1 MGLRP
6 NLALVRA
13 RKQHAWSQEEVAEK
27 IGTTQ
32 ANLSRWE
39 RGITTPIPEHLRQ
52 LCVLYQKKP
61 EELFP
66 EAIEGTAASAEVV
79 STGGADPVFWY
90 NMMLPDPAE
99 FYGREREQQRL
110 FNRVRKA
117 ESTSIVGPRRIGK
130 TWLLRYLQLVA
141 PQQLGPQFVIGYLDA
156 TSPTC
161 ATLVGLTTEM
171 LNVLD
176 IPLPSDGSTEANLR
190 ALQAGVKELRAS
202 GRLPILCIDE
212 FEGVC
217 KTPDFRLEFLEYLRA
232 IAQDG
237 LGLVAASKVPLI
249 DIAKKKKMKK
259 NMMEQDWQTSPFF
272 NIFMQIS
279 LKPFSLQE
287 ASRFVQSK
295 GKEAMFNETECDYLL
310 RYGEYE
316 GQKLWFPLRLQL
328 VGTLLHEDKLLAAQG
343 APELY
348 RPDDPDYW
356 REFEER
362 VEEAYKG
369 TVR

>member
-1 MGLRP
+1 
-6 NLALVRA
+6 VRA

-39 RGITTPIPEHLRQ
+39 RGITTPIPEHLRL
-52 LCVLYQKKP
+52 LCTLYQKEP

-66 EAIEGTAASAEVV
+66 EVIEAPAASPEAASGTA
-79 STGGADPVFWY
+79 FWY
-90 NMMLPDPAE
+90 NMMLPNPAE
-99 FYGREREQQRL
+99 FYGRERELQRL

-117 ESTSIVGPRRIGK
+117 ESSSIVGPRRIGK

-156 TSPTC
+156 TAPAC

-171 LNVLD
+171 LAVLD
-176 IPLPSDGSTEANLR
+176 IPLSPEVDTETNMR
-190 ALQAGVKELRAS
+190 ALQTGVKELRAN

-237 LGLVAASKVPLI
+237 LGLVVASKRPLI
-249 DIAKKKKMKK
+249 DIAQE
-259 NMMEQDWQTSPFF
+259 MMGHDGQTSPFF
-272 NIFMQIS
+272 NIFMQIA

-287 ASRFVQSK
+287 AERFVQGK
-295 GKEAMFNETECDYLL
+295 AKEAMFNETECEYLL
-310 RYGEYE
+310 RYSEYE
-316 GQKLWFPLRLQL
+316 GQKLWYPLRLQL
-328 VGTLLHEDKLLAAQG
+328 VGTLLQEDKLLAAQG

-348 RPDDPDYW
+348 RPEDP
-356 REFEER
+356 
-362 VEEAYKG
+362 
-369 TVR
+369 